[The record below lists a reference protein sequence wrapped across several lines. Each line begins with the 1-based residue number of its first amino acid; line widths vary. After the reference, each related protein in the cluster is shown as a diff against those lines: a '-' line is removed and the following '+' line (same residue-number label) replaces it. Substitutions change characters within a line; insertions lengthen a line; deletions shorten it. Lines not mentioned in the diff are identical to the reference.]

1 MRQRRRVG
9 GNCVK
14 DSGRRWEE
22 TRDNVASRHGD
33 MATVPHSPATAPR
46 AELIETI
53 VRKHSVSFVLWRGT
67 APAAACSTVSP
78 APTLHSLLL
87 LAFSV
92 IKVLYHYYCSSVGI
106 HEKQIQIWSIRFDND
121 QFEGSVC
128 EPVLGVMTSPGFV
141 RVLPSIII
149 VAPCLWS

>member
-1 MRQRRRVG
+1 MGGDKRQCSITSR
-9 GNCVK
+9 
-14 DSGRRWEE
+14 
-22 TRDNVASRHGD
+22 RHGHG
-33 MATVPHSPATAPR
+33 ATPATAPR

-92 IKVLYHYYCSSVGI
+92 IKVLYHHYCSSVGI

-141 RVLPSIII
+141 RVLPPITI